1 MFLLHRNIYYFYI
14 YEFLCF
20 HTHSEVDLRQFR
32 FIFLKQSWVLYPVM
46 KEKTCR
52 LNRWFWSLMKD
63 GDSGD
68 VIAAF

>member
-32 FIFLKQSWVLYPVM
+32 FIFF
-46 KEKTCR
+46 KTKLGPLPCNEGKN
-52 LNRWFWSLMKD
+52 L
-63 GDSGD
+63 
-68 VIAAF
+68 